1 MNSNKA
7 SGNVPPHVRRHLL
20 SYPRSGLSVQKYCE
34 KHSISTW
41 SFYQWRKRY
50 QSKLNTSARSG
61 FSFAELGILEH
72 AGCVCD
78 IRFPTGITV
87 SVRRGVCS
95 DELGAILE
103 LVATKQPC

>member
-1 MNSNKA
+1 MSRCKPA
-7 SGNVPPHVRRHLL
+7 DTVPAHVRRYLL

-50 QSKLNTSARSG
+50 ESKLAASSAER
-61 FSFAELGILEH
+61 FSFAELGVLEH

-78 IRFPTGITV
+78 IRFPAGITI
-87 SVRRGVCS
+87 SVHRGTS
-95 DELGAILE
+95 RDELTAVFD
-103 LVATKQPC
+103 LVAAQQSC